1 MPTLPDSVGA
11 RQGAEQQ
18 RHRWGR
24 REALEVRRSQEAVFR
39 IWLAGMACTALPLAL
54 SGAPALPFPAWALWA
69 VALALMA
76 AVTLFAASSTR
87 RNARHLARALD
98 TDGTVLPAGTTQGE
112 AWRNPSVRTLGYA
125 SVLFLALATV
135 YTTISAVLVAQVNW
149 PAAQAWL
156 PALAAALCVTLGALL
171 GWSPRPI
178 EPEPAK
184 EPARS
189 NADDRALPTLRTP
202 VSDTPPAGTRA
213 SAPPSGLALRAPTK
227 PLLSRPPF
235 PFLDAGML
243 TLGAATPAGERSA
256 LEPRTLRAGSLGE
269 AIGALFP
276 DGATLLPA
284 LLTPVAP
291 RSRPS
296 ARPSPTATAPT
307 TEARAAS
314 RPPEQRK
321 QSLTEPKR
329 TSRNHDRASD
339 VRSSPWA
346 SPPPPPSA
354 DQERDTERP
363 PSRRSELAS
372 APVGRASQFPTTPA
386 PAEAAGNE
394 ASALDEQDYPIHIP
408 RSPKA
413 PTFEIP
419 GALPA
424 PERREAGPDN
434 FRPTLPAIPSARAA
448 ALASPSAEFV
458 ERPTRPADTALTPDE
473 PPSLEQFEVVARTPA
488 VPPPPPDDLAELE
501 QFGPADD
508 QLAADAVSD
517 GTARATSSAETTA
530 PPLREFDSSQ
540 PPTPV
545 ESEIRWMEVSERT
558 PESSGLD
565 REPTSEVVPNDAL
578 GDLEE
583 PTSPDSIA
591 VTPRKQAESR

>member
-1 MPTLPDSVGA
+1 MPTLPDSVAA

-18 RHRWGR
+18 RRRWGR

-54 SGAPALPFPAWALWA
+54 SGTPALPFPPWSLWA

-76 AVTLFAASSTR
+76 VVTLFAASSTR
-87 RNARHLARALD
+87 RNARHLAHALD
-98 TDGTVLPAGTTQGE
+98 TDGAVLPARATEGG

-156 PALAAALCVTLGALL
+156 PAVAGALCVTLGALL
-171 GWSPRPI
+171 GWSPQQI

-184 EPARS
+184 ELARS
-189 NADDRALPTLRTP
+189 NDDGAQPTLRTP
-202 VSDTPPAGTRA
+202 VSDAAPAGTHA

-227 PLLSRPPF
+227 PLLSRPAF
-235 PFLDAGML
+235 PHAAML

-284 LLTPVAP
+284 LLTPIAP

-296 ARPSPTATAPT
+296 ARPLPTAIAPA

-329 TSRNHDRASD
+329 IVRHHDHASD
-339 VRSSPWA
+339 SRSSPWA

-354 DQERDTERP
+354 EQERDTERP
-363 PSRRSELAS
+363 PSRRSVLPS
-372 APVGRASQFPTTPA
+372 APVGRESQFPTTPA
-386 PAEAAGNE
+386 PAEALANE
-394 ASALDEQDYPIHIP
+394 ASALDEQDYPVHIP

-458 ERPTRPADTALTPDE
+458 ERPTRPADAVLAADE
-473 PPSLEQFEVVARTPA
+473 PPSREQFEVVARTPA
-488 VPPPPPDDLAELE
+488 VPPPPPDDSAELE
-501 QFGPADD
+501 EFGPAEDPP
-508 QLAADAVSD
+508 ATGRASD
-517 GTARATSSAETTA
+517 GPAQTTSPAETTA

-545 ESEIRWMEVSERT
+545 ESEIRWVEVGERT
-558 PESSGLD
+558 PASSAFD
-565 REPTSEVVPNDAL
+565 REPTSEVVPNDQS
-578 GDLEE
+578 GDLDE
-583 PTSPDSIA
+583 PTAPDSIA